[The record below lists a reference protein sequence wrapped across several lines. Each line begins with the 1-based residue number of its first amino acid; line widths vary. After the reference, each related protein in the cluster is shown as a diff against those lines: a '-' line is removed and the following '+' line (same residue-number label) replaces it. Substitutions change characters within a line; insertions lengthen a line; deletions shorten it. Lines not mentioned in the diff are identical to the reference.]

1 MKGTLLVFVAAAGM
15 AFGGITEPIGV
26 DGGQITGTPAIQ
38 WTPGVR
44 LFRGIPYAAPP
55 VGDLRW
61 RPPQAVVPWQGL
73 KRADRFS
80 AACMQAPTE
89 TEGNAW
95 REGHV
100 PVSEDC
106 LYLNV
111 WTPA

>member
-1 MKGTLLVFVAAAGM
+1 MQGTLLVFVGAAGM

-61 RPPQAVVPWQGL
+61 AHLRARKFPQAISQSDL
-73 KRADRFS
+73 SMRQTADNSSRH
-80 AACMQAPTE
+80 AE
-89 TEGNAW
+89 
-95 REGHV
+95 
-100 PVSEDC
+100 
-106 LYLNV
+106 
-111 WTPA
+111 